1 MRLISIP
8 NRKYLV
14 LVPLILAAIVI
25 AVNYKTPGV
34 SMDATTY
41 LQMAR
46 SIQYGMGLGW
56 IATWVPPLY
65 SILIYVVDRIA
76 GLNDLLF
83 ASGVVS
89 AFMGLLLPPAIFLL
103 ASALFDIRTALT
115 ASVLA
120 AFFPHFLVLDF
131 ACDPEITYSLL
142 LTISLFL
149 LHQTVERRSLRV
161 AMATGIA
168 FSLAWMTRSEGFLI
182 MAFTLSFLTIF
193 QGIRFYRTFVF
204 KAVLTVTLFFILT
217 SLPYL
222 TFLRQHYGVWNISP
236 KSSYVLAW
244 MKSRIYKDNDKGEIF
259 NDEIWGLNR
268 EGKMRFQEPTGIRDL
283 ASYLMS
289 HPSKSLSV
297 YLHNLSLEIPGRIP
311 NNSGSQHLPQVYPI
325 YLVAFALFAA
335 FRRWGEQSAE
345 KKVVILTPFL
355 MLLVLPIF
363 TEGWWKYLL
372 PYAPL
377 LFITGAGGMVMF
389 ADLAAK
395 RLRLGQ
401 RLTGGL
407 LAGIV
412 ILLAVYLG
420 YQNRQ
425 PSSAPISVFDVE
437 RRDAS
442 VVTRKAGEWAAQK
455 FGPGKNYMAVWD
467 KSIFFMDGIWT
478 PMPMG
483 SDFQII
489 DFAIKHKV
497 DFAVFELANMSV
509 TDKDLQAAPHGFTF
523 VDRYRSPEF
532 DYVLAFY
539 RLKDIYKPEKP

>member
-1 MRLISIP
+1 MQPIRIP

-14 LVPLILAAIVI
+14 IIPLILGAIVV
-25 AVNYKTPGV
+25 AALYKKPGV

-46 SIQYGMGLGW
+46 SMQYGMGLGW

-65 SILIYVVDRIA
+65 SILIYLVDRIA
-76 GLNDLLF
+76 GFNDLLF

-89 AFMGLLLPPAIFLL
+89 VFMGILLPPAIFFL
-103 ASALFDIRTALT
+103 ASAIFDIRTALA

-120 AFFPHFLVLDF
+120 AVFPHFLILDF

-142 LTISLFL
+142 LTVSLL
-149 LHQTVERRSLRV
+149 LLYRTIECRSLPT

-168 FSLAWMTRSEGFLI
+168 FGLTWMTRSEGFLV
-182 MAFTLSFLTIF
+182 MSFVLTSLTVI
-193 QGIRFYRTFVF
+193 QGLRFYRTFVF

-222 TFLRQHYGVWNISP
+222 TFLRQHYGAWIVSP
-236 KSSYVLAW
+236 KSSYVMAW
-244 MKSRIYKDNDKGEIF
+244 MKSRIYNDNDKGEIF
-259 NDEIWGLNR
+259 NDEIWGLNS
-268 EGKMRFQEPTGIRDL
+268 EGKMRFQEPTGVRDL
-283 ASYLMS
+283 AGYLMS

-311 NNSGSQHLPQVYPI
+311 NNSGSQHLPQVYPF

-345 KKVVILTPFL
+345 KKVVILSPFL
-355 MLLVLPIF
+355 ILLVLPIF
-363 TEGWWKYLL
+363 SEGWWKYLL

-377 LFITGAGGMVMF
+377 LFIAGAAGMVMIV
-389 ADLAAK
+389 DLAAK

-401 RLTGGL
+401 RLSEGL
-407 LAGIV
+407 LAGAV
-412 ILLAVYLG
+412 VLLAVYFGSL
-420 YQNRQ
+420 NRQ
-425 PSSAPISVFDVE
+425 PPSAPISLH
-437 RRDAS
+437 DAGRGAF
-442 VVTRKAGEWAAQK
+442 TEEARKAGEWAAQK
-455 FGPGKNYMAVWD
+455 FGPGKNYMTVWD
-467 KSIFFMDGIWT
+467 KSIFFMNGIWT

-483 SDFQII
+483 SNFQII
-489 DFAIKHKV
+489 QFAIKHKV
-497 DFAVFELANMSV
+497 DFAVFELANIAV
-509 TDKDLQAAPHGFTF
+509 TDEELQAAPHGFTF

-532 DYVLAFY
+532 VYILAFY
-539 RLKDIYKPEKP
+539 RLNNISKPENP